1 MQKWFIGQDDLDQ
14 KIVVLY
20 TIHSLRH
27 DSFISLFWILE
38 ILGQKF
44 YTTRQTF
51 ELFVQREPE
60 QRNDGKNKLEI
71 ILIITRSEYIDN
83 QRVKKN

>member
-27 DSFISLFWILE
+27 DSSISLFWILE
-38 ILGQKF
+38 FLGQKF
-44 YTTRQTF
+44 YTRQTF
-51 ELFVQREPE
+51 ELFV
-60 QRNDGKNKLEI
+60 
-71 ILIITRSEYIDN
+71 
-83 QRVKKN
+83 

>member
-27 DSFISLFWILE
+27 DSSISLFWILE

-51 ELFVQREPE
+51 ELFV
-60 QRNDGKNKLEI
+60 
-71 ILIITRSEYIDN
+71 
-83 QRVKKN
+83 